1 MTDDVSLLKQLTYFK
16 TNLEYFLNY
25 SKFTGSEDFFQTICT
40 VCQRCAPGNQDVHEI
55 LLHLTDLTLTL
66 LSKRILTLNQQLIA
80 TKAFLYIQ
88 GNFVSDH
95 ESPLNLI
102 QLVTLDEENK
112 TFVYSLPT
120 KLLVKLNFSGI
131 EEIALFK
138 VAFFYLFSNSLKE
151 ERLISLFGSRPVNC
165 DLLSQIVNYCK
176 VQNFLTSISF
186 KTLVNFLSSFSC
198 DQFHIFF
205 SDESLLSILNLIL
218 ANWENP
224 IPGVKENNLILFRLF
239 LSLKKDKLPELNLS
253 KIVYEDLSWKM
264 KAKYLMIME
273 ILNLDKDSVLNISTH
288 YPYLIPKLFDSMKIN
303 YLVSACTELYLFI
316 ISCIDFEQWKRTFL
330 KQLVFVLTS
339 EHNNESQKWNIL
351 NHWTIKTLK
360 KFPQSVEF
368 LLSILLDEKNSNVS
382 SCALLAIIMCLKTL
396 RKQGIKGYKEFND
409 FQKFETLVLEGL
421 HHENERIRCES
432 FNLLCSCTKT
442 SIEPSEREYTLVLQF
457 IIENVNFDSSHVRQ
471 NLLTSFV
478 IFLDRLKNSVILK
491 LKNPKEG
498 KLTGSHALWFL
509 EVLIQFLIQNLAV
522 GSNYQR
528 KITSLKLLKI
538 LAVKFDSSEVVSK
551 YLADNVTLLQCLHQC
566 IVGGT
571 DDIIET
577 AAQIVIFL
585 ISSKNG
591 FAKTYQS
598 SNSIPEQNPDLS
610 LCCAHNEVLLKV
622 CLLTE
627 AANIDSKNYTEKI
640 VLSLVQ
646 SIQDEAKTLFV
657 DALQVASS
665 GILLYSLKALTRLIS
680 DQETSQLY
688 RLSPETCNEILN
700 VLEQIVQ
707 HLVTSLTAEQ
717 TEDLDFAPS
726 FAEMGQAIE
735 KHIQNSD
742 LLDASKKE
750 ENKEKILLSS
760 AYQSLLCCI
769 WRNLQAC
776 CELSVNLVMTYCEDL
791 SEKEILRSGKL
802 VSTVLLQCR
811 HKGAIEAAGVALGRF
826 MSFIIKMNKDTFIGG

>member
-1 MTDDVSLLKQLTYFK
+1 
-16 TNLEYFLNY
+16 
-25 SKFTGSEDFFQTICT
+25 
-40 VCQRCAPGNQDVHEI
+40 
-55 LLHLTDLTLTL
+55 
-66 LSKRILTLNQQLIA
+66 
-80 TKAFLYIQ
+80 
-88 GNFVSDH
+88 
-95 ESPLNLI
+95 
-102 QLVTLDEENK
+102 
-112 TFVYSLPT
+112 
-120 KLLVKLNFSGI
+120 
-131 EEIALFK
+131 
-138 VAFFYLFSNSLKE
+138 
-151 ERLISLFGSRPVNC
+151 
-165 DLLSQIVNYCK
+165 
-176 VQNFLTSISF
+176 
-186 KTLVNFLSSFSC
+186 
-198 DQFHIFF
+198 
-205 SDESLLSILNLIL
+205 
-218 ANWENP
+218 
-224 IPGVKENNLILFRLF
+224 
-239 LSLKKDKLPELNLS
+239 
-253 KIVYEDLSWKM
+253 
-264 KAKYLMIME
+264 
-273 ILNLDKDSVLNISTH
+273 
-288 YPYLIPKLFDSMKIN
+288 
-303 YLVSACTELYLFI
+303 
-316 ISCIDFEQWKRTFL
+316 
-330 KQLVFVLTS
+330 
-339 EHNNESQKWNIL
+339 
-351 NHWTIKTLK
+351 
-360 KFPQSVEF
+360 
-368 LLSILLDEKNSNVS
+368 
-382 SCALLAIIMCLKTL
+382 MCLKTL

-551 YLADNVTLLQCLHQC
+551 YLTDNVTLLQCLHQC

-688 RLSPETCNEILN
+688 HLSPETCNEILN

-717 TEDLDFAPS
+717 TEDL
-726 FAEMGQAIE
+726 G
-735 KHIQNSD
+735 
-742 LLDASKKE
+742 
-750 ENKEKILLSS
+750 
-760 AYQSLLCCI
+760 
-769 WRNLQAC
+769 
-776 CELSVNLVMTYCEDL
+776 
-791 SEKEILRSGKL
+791 
-802 VSTVLLQCR
+802 
-811 HKGAIEAAGVALGRF
+811 
-826 MSFIIKMNKDTFIGG
+826 